1 MKEMED
7 EYACL
12 LCDERIKAKCSVGST
27 ITRMKKHLKS
37 SVHKLKYLVSI
48 SNLKQFSL
56 SKGTI
61 VTYIIYIISLILYNL
76 YQYRMLTF
84 QK

>member
-12 LCDERIKAKCSVGST
+12 LCDERIKAKCSDGTT

-56 SKGTI
+56 SKGHYY
-61 VTYIIYIISLILYNL
+61 VYNIYN
-76 YQYRMLTF
+76 F
-84 QK
+84 ANFV